1 VRSLEGRDLVA
12 TRKAGVRH
20 GVGASGRA
28 VPATYTVLEWLGD
41 DAVTATNDA
50 GHVTELTMGM
60 PTPTLF
66 ISLPDADND
75 GRPSG
80 LPEASMATQVAE
92 TAKVSRAGVRGA
104 IERRAI
110 KARG

>member
-1 VRSLEGRDLVA
+1 
-12 TRKAGVRH
+12 
-20 GVGASGRA
+20 
-28 VPATYTVLEWLGD
+28 
-41 DAVTATNDA
+41 
-50 GHVTELTMGM
+50 MGM

-66 ISLPDADND
+66 TSLPDADND
-75 GRPSG
+75 GQPSG